1 MTPRNIETVK
11 IQLNSVGVA
20 LLQYLAFPALLS
32 LNSKSERSLNFR
44 WLVICV
50 LQFNLPH
57 SVTQCQFDPS
67 NFYYDFHIEYDV
79 VRRAQERERARLAAV
94 ADATDKSSNSDSP
107 TPLAAS
113 QIYESARGD
122 NVLQPTVCTAD
133 TTSSLTMTT
142 PAQTSGLISYSE
154 FENQSSNPFE
164 DMELRT
170 LDDMGELRTIL
181 QPAGDVSSVQP
192 VPDLN
197 SQGSAS
203 VESAGAKPV
212 PKPRL
217 NVPNTN
223 EGDQGKAPV
232 PVPRPRVKSSQN
244 DSSAMAVKLP
254 AGAKPTVLQAAMKQ
268 PSQPQPE
275 PPPYPGPP
283 LASTVGSYPT
293 FTPPLESFPSPSD
306 LPPPYGANADGPPP
320 IPPRLPNQRNG
331 NQWGGNHQP
340 HSDLGL
346 VNVYQTLNSAEGR
359 LVDELCG
366 MGFPQGQVARAVKRL
381 GMDEKT
387 VSSSVAVI

>member
-1 MTPRNIETVK
+1 MAHGPRIGV
-11 IQLNSVGVA
+11 QRHNSVYGGTQV
-20 LLQYLAFPALLS
+20 LS
-32 LNSKSERSLNFR
+32 DVKVNITRMFTGSE
-44 WLVICV
+44 
-50 LQFNLPH
+50 FNLPH

-254 AGAKPTVLQAAMKQ
+254 AGAKV
-268 PSQPQPE
+268 
-275 PPPYPGPP
+275 
-283 LASTVGSYPT
+283 
-293 FTPPLESFPSPSD
+293 
-306 LPPPYGANADGPPP
+306 
-320 IPPRLPNQRNG
+320 
-331 NQWGGNHQP
+331 GGNEICVER
-340 HSDLGL
+340 S
-346 VNVYQTLNSAEGR
+346 E
-359 LVDELCG
+359 
-366 MGFPQGQVARAVKRL
+366 
-381 GMDEKT
+381 
-387 VSSSVAVI
+387 VI